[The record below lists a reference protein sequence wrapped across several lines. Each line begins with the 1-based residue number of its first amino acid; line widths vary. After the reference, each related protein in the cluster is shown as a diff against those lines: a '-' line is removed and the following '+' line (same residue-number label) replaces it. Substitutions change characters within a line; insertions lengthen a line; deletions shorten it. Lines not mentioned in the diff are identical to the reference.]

1 MADNI
6 HQFSESNPTLTEPPS
21 GGDGGLGERV
31 AKIEAHMSHMATRAW
46 VLGGVI
52 GGAGLAA
59 TITLAIL
66 KLFGPGS
73 G

>member
-1 MADNI
+1 MA
-6 HQFSESNPTLTEPPS
+6 EPPS

-59 TITLAIL
+59 TIAVAIL
-66 KLFGPGS
+66 KLFGPGN

>member
-6 HQFSESNPTLTEPPS
+6 HQFSESNPKLTKPPS

-31 AKIEAHMSHMATRAW
+31 AKIEAQMSHMVTKAW
-46 VLGGVI
+46 VLSGVV

-59 TITLAIL
+59 IITLAVIR
-66 KLFGPGS
+66 LFNTAD
-73 G
+73 